1 MPDEI
6 TVENAPVETPDTE
19 KVKKAP
25 VSKQFTVPMPLVP
38 QVEKMIN
45 EFRAEQKAK
54 VDAVR
59 NAKLVKAARTRRD
72 EAQAAF
78 DELQKALPV
87 DGDLTPF
94 EAGENVTTP
103 LAS

>member
-1 MPDEI
+1 MTEENA
-6 TVENAPVETPDTE
+6 VENAPVETPDTE

-45 EFRAEQKAK
+45 EFSAEQKAK

-59 NAKLVKAARTRRD
+59 NAKKKQAALAKLAL
-72 EAQAAF
+72 AQAAY